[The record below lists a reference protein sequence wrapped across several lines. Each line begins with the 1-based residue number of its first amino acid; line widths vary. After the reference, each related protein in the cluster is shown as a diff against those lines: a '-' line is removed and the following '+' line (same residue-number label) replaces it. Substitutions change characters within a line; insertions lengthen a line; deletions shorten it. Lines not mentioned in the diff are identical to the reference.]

1 MEEKVK
7 RINLLVAVLV
17 LVLFSVLSLTGQTL
31 PPPRNL
37 EVTPSAYAT
46 WDPPGEFYE
55 LFQHDGNPENAYYQ
69 YYGYGYGVV
78 YDVSGYTEVTIEML
92 DFRHSPW
99 GVFGTWDYNLHIVDW
114 DTYTEIATVT
124 GLQTTGNDIWEEGIY
139 LGSVPASGL
148 VGVFLEPLSNA
159 SNDAYPCI
167 DGDDNLNG
175 TSYFG
180 EIIDYSAFSVSGVGD
195 FLMDLWIIGDA
206 TDEVVKAKKFMAN
219 FGSGTTRVASTLPD
233 VEYITLNQTVYS
245 RDLLGY
251 NLYLDGVFVD
261 FTTNTYWQFLNLT
274 VGQTYIA
281 GISADYDEGESE
293 IIAVSFVY
301 QGASSG
307 SNVPVLATELGANY
321 PNPFNPTTTISFA
334 LNEASDVQ
342 IDVYNITGQ
351 HVITL
356 INEHLEADNHN
367 IVWDGYDNEG
377 ISVSSGV
384 YLYKMQA
391 GRYTSTKKMILMK

>member
-7 RINLLVAVLV
+7 RINLLVAILILALCGVLP
-17 LVLFSVLSLTGQTL
+17 LVGQTL
-31 PPPRNL
+31 YPPRNL

-46 WDPPGEFYE
+46 WDPPGELHE
-55 LFQHDGNPENAYYQ
+55 LIQHDGNPVNAYYQ

-78 YDVSGYTEVTIEML
+78 YDVSGYTDVTIEML

-167 DGDDNLNG
+167 DGDDVLDG

-180 EIIDYSAFSVSGVGD
+180 DLIDYSAFSVSGVGD

-206 TDEVVKAKKFMAN
+206 TDEIVKAKKFMAN
-219 FGSGTTRVASTLPD
+219 FGSGTTRFASTLPD

-245 RDLLGY
+245 RELLGY
-251 NLYLDGVFVD
+251 NLYLDGVFLGFITNVYYQLTGLVVD
-261 FTTNTYWQFLNLT
+261 
-274 VGQTYIA
+274 QTYVF
-281 GISADYDEGESE
+281 GISAVYDEGEST
-293 IIAVSFVY
+293 IIEVSFVY

-307 SNVPVLATELGANY
+307 SNVPFLSTELGTNY

-334 LNEASDVQ
+334 LNETSDVQ

-351 HVITL
+351 HVKTL
-356 INEHLEADNHN
+356 INKHLEADNHN
-367 IVWDGYDNEG
+367 IVWNGNDSEG
-377 ISVSSGV
+377 KSVASGV
-384 YLYKMQA
+384 YFYKMKCSN
-391 GRYTSTKKMILMK
+391 YLSTKKMILMK